1 MPNRLARSA
10 SPYLRQHAGNPV
22 DWYPWGDEAFAR
34 ALAEDR
40 PIFLS
45 IGYSTCHWC
54 HVMAH
59 ESFEDPIVAALM
71 NDAFVSVKVDREER
85 PDIDQV
91 YMTVCQLLTG
101 TGGWPLTVIM
111 TPDRRPFF
119 AATYLPR
126 APRYGRPGMLDL
138 VPRVQALWR
147 SDRATLVESAQQ
159 IVGQLERAT
168 ARRGGGATPA
178 ALADA
183 AVRQLA
189 DRFDPSHAGFGDRP
203 KFPSPHN
210 LIFLLQH
217 WRRTGSDGALAMTV
231 STLRAMRRG
240 GIWDHVGFGFHRYS
254 TDREWLVPHFEKML
268 YDQAL
273 HALAC
278 AEAYQA
284 TAEVEFAQTA
294 REIVRYVL
302 RDMSAAGGGFHSA
315 EDADSEGEEGRFYL
329 WTEAEI
335 RSLLDERLAEVA
347 IASWGVA
354 RDGNFLDEATRR
366 RTGANI
372 LHRRES
378 AGETAA
384 RLGLDRAELERRLES
399 ARAALFAA
407 RERRERPLKDDKVL
421 ADWNALMAAAL
432 ARLGRVLGDRQAL
445 DAARRT
451 AEHVHGL
458 RSADGRLLHRG
469 GAGDGAVPGFLDD
482 HAFLTWAWLE
492 LYDATLEPEHLARAL
507 DLQQATLDRFW
518 DDAGGGFF
526 LTAHG
531 SEELLVRPKEA
542 HDGAIPSG
550 NSVAMANLVR
560 LARLTGRADL
570 AERADA
576 VAAAFAGD
584 LAAAPAAHCHM
595 LAALQLAAG
604 PSLEIVI
611 AGDPA
616 DAATQR
622 LLEVVRSRYL
632 PHAVLLLVP
641 PGEPGGT
648 VRALAPFTEH
658 HAPIDGRPAASLCRD
673 HACRLPTVDPDE
685 LARMLDED
693 SPGDQPPASGPG
705 PVG

>member
-1 MPNRLARSA
+1 MPNRLASST
-10 SPYLRQHAGNPV
+10 SPYLRQHADNPV

-45 IGYSTCHWC
+45 IGYATCHWC

-59 ESFEDPIVAALM
+59 ESFEDPTVAALM
-71 NDAFVSVKVDREER
+71 NDAFVNIKVDREER

-101 TGGWPLTVIM
+101 SGGWPLTILM
-111 TPDRRPFF
+111 TEDRRPFF
-119 AATYLPR
+119 AATYLSRESRHGR
-126 APRYGRPGMLDL
+126 AGMLEL
-138 VPRVQALWR
+138 VPRVQSLWR
-147 SDRATLVESAQQ
+147 SDRATLLESAQQ
-159 IVGQLERAT
+159 IVGHLEAAASR
-168 ARRGGGATPA
+168 RRGGTVPTD
-178 ALADA
+178 LADA
-183 AVRQLA
+183 AFRQLA
-189 DRFDPSHAGFGDRP
+189 DRFDATHGGFGDRP

-210 LIFLLQH
+210 LLFLLQY
-217 WRRTGSDGALAMTV
+217 WRRTGSNDALAMAV
-231 STLRAMRRG
+231 KTLRAMRRG
-240 GIWDHVGFGFHRYS
+240 GIWDHLGFGFHRYS

-268 YDQAL
+268 YDQAMQ
-273 HALAC
+273 ALAY
-278 AEAYQA
+278 AEAFQA
-284 TAEVEFAQTA
+284 TGEEEFARTA
-294 REIVRYVL
+294 REIVHYVL
-302 RDMSAAGGGFHSA
+302 RDMGAAGGGLHSA
-315 EDADSEGEEGRFYL
+315 EDADSEGEEGTFYL
-329 WTEAEI
+329 WTEREI
-335 RSLLDERLAEVA
+335 RSLLDRPLADLAVA
-347 IASWGVA
+347 AWGVTP
-354 RDGNFLDEATRR
+354 DGNYLDESTRS

-384 RLGLDRAELERRLES
+384 RLGLEPADLEPRLES
-399 ARAALFAA
+399 ARASLFAA

-421 ADWNALMAAAL
+421 ADWNGLMAAAL
-432 ARLGRVLGDRQAL
+432 ARLGRVLGDRPAL
-445 DAARRT
+445 DAARRA

-458 RSADGRLLHRG
+458 RSADGLLLHRG
-469 GAGDGAVPGFLDD
+469 GAGPDAVPGFLDD

-492 LYDATLEPEHLARAL
+492 LYHATLEPYYLARAL

-518 DDAGGGFF
+518 DAAGGGFF

-570 AERADA
+570 AARAGA

-584 LAAAPAAHCHM
+584 LTAAPAAHCHM
-595 LAALQLAAG
+595 LAALQAAAG

-611 AGDPA
+611 AGDPGEE
-616 DAATQR
+616 ATQR
-622 LLEVVRSRYL
+622 LLKAARSRYL

-641 PGEPGGT
+641 AGEPGGT

-658 HAPIDGRPAASLCRD
+658 HTAIDGRPAAYVCRD
-673 HACRLPTVDPDE
+673 YACRLPTTDPQE
-685 LARMLDED
+685 LARMLDE
-693 SPGDQPPASGPG
+693 PPQGRRPPIGPG
-705 PVG
+705 PTD